1 LAKQAI
7 IGRIY
12 QALSSYTFVPAGGC
26 QQFMEHDMEPIFVS
40 IHEAAEA
47 LSIGRTSLYEL
58 IKDGTLE
65 TRKMGRR
72 RLVLAASLRRL
83 AGEQD

>member
-1 LAKQAI
+1 ME
-7 IGRIY
+7 
-12 QALSSYTFVPAGGC
+12 AL
-26 QQFMEHDMEPIFVS
+26 FVS
-40 IHEAAEA
+40 ITEAAEA

-83 AGEQD
+83 ADEQD